1 MRDRIAAKTRRI
13 GSELSK
19 RARKLAARSGI
30 RFEPKITL
38 LNPQS
43 QPIALAGK
51 PRMSVVGGSL
61 GSNAVGRAYTLADL
75 ASADF
80 AVEIVGTLL
89 PTRGRNLWPPLG
101 NAKIPIQGFVAA
113 DIPSYLSGVQAI
125 VRSSSCEFVYVSKP
139 RFSGLFIGMLM
150 SMKNNCPLLLDIDD
164 FELGFAKNRSPL
176 PLNELEVEF
185 RPRSRAISDDLAGAP
200 WIRFCETLTNAA
212 DAITLSN
219 EALQSRYD
227 GVVVR
232 HARDE
237 TQFFPDEMQRRAMRH
252 EFGIRDDQT
261 VVLFVGTPQPHKGLD
276 RIAAAVSA
284 RKDDGIV
291 LCIVGI
297 ADSAAARKRLGISD
311 HRNVRLFPSQPLARL
326 PDLIRA
332 GDAVCL
338 LQDASSVIS
347 EFQIPAKLS
356 ESLAMGLPVLASRV
370 APFADLIAAGA
381 VKPIDT
387 DDELRRALDDVR
399 SETVDEQQ
407 AKRRDLFLSEFS
419 YAANRPRLVHAVG
432 RASARQA
439 STMHARDAVVRQIA
453 AFLASHFGI
462 NVMESV

>member
-30 RFEPKITL
+30 RLEPKITL

-43 QPIALAGK
+43 QPIVSAGK

-75 ASADF
+75 AATDF

-89 PTRGRNLWPPLG
+89 PSRGRKLWPPME
-101 NAKIPIQGFVAA
+101 NAKIPIHGFVAV
-113 DIPSYLSGVQAI
+113 DIPSYLSGVRSI
-125 VRSSSCEFVYVSKP
+125 VRSSSCEIVYVSKP
-139 RFSGLFIGMLM
+139 RFSGLFLGMLM

-176 PLNELEVEF
+176 PFDELEVEF
-185 RPRSRAISDDLAGAP
+185 RRDPAQFDDLAGAT
-200 WIRFCETLTNAA
+200 WIRLCETLTNSA

-219 EALQSRYD
+219 ESLQTRYD
-227 GVVVR
+227 GVIVR

-237 TQFFPDEMQRRAMRH
+237 TQFFPDEMQRGAMRQ

-311 HRNVRLFPSQPLARL
+311 HQNVRLFPAQPFARL
-326 PDLIRA
+326 PDLIRV

-370 APFADLIAAGA
+370 APFANLIAAGA

-387 DDELRRALDDVR
+387 DDELRCALDDIR
-399 SETVDEQQ
+399 SEKAADEQQ
-407 AKRRDLFLSEFS
+407 AKRRGLFLSEFS

-432 RASARQA
+432 RASTRQA
-439 STMHARDAVVRQIA
+439 SAMHARDAVVRQIA
-453 AFLASHFGI
+453 AFLAS
-462 NVMESV
+462 